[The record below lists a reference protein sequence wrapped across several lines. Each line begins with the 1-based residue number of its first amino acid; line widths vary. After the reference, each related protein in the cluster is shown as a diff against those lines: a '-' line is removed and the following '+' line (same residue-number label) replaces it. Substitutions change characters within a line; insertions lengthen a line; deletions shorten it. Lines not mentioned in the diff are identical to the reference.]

1 MALTFQERL
10 SSAFGNASMAEIARR
25 INAPHATVRNY
36 FQGRMPA
43 PEVLIK
49 IANETNVS
57 LNWLLLGTGEMFAP
71 GAVPVDIGKAI
82 DERIELIVEKKIAE
96 TLGKRNVSNAPRRP
110 PKTFD
115 IAEAISRFNDPHK
128 IMNEWFAFEGR
139 EYPRDFGVAFFRGW
153 ESYTPA
159 EKIDAIIDAKKVLDR
174 SLKNS

>member
-71 GAVPVDIGKAI
+71 GAIPVDIGKAI

-96 TLGKRNVSNAPRRP
+96 TLGKQKISRP
-110 PKTFD
+110 SKAFD
-115 IAEAISRFNDPHK
+115 VASAISRFNDPHR

-159 EKIDAIIDAKKVLDR
+159 EKIDAINDAKKVLDR

>member
-1 MALTFQERL
+1 MSWIILLWRDLGSKLFHTTFVFYYGGIVMALTFQERL

-57 LNWLLLGTGEMFAP
+57 LNWLLLGTGEMFAA

-82 DERIELIVEKKIAE
+82 DERIE
-96 TLGKRNVSNAPRRP
+96 
-110 PKTFD
+110 
-115 IAEAISRFNDPHK
+115 
-128 IMNEWFAFEGR
+128 
-139 EYPRDFGVAFFRGW
+139 
-153 ESYTPA
+153 
-159 EKIDAIIDAKKVLDR
+159 
-174 SLKNS
+174 

>member
-57 LNWLLLGTGEMFAP
+57 LNWLLLGTGEMFAA

-96 TLGKRNVSNAPRRP
+96 TLGKQKVPRP
-110 PKTFD
+110 AKTFD
-115 IAEAISRFNDPHK
+115 VAAAINRFNDPHK

-159 EKIDAIIDAKKVLDR
+159 EKIDAINDAKKVLDR

>member
-96 TLGKRNVSNAPRRP
+96 TLGKRKISRP
-110 PKTFD
+110 AKTFD
-115 IAEAISRFNDPHK
+115 VAAAINRFNDPHK
-128 IMNEWFAFEGR
+128 IMNEWFAFESR

-159 EKIDAIIDAKKVLDR
+159 EKIDAINDAKKVLDR

>member
-1 MALTFQERL
+1 
-10 SSAFGNASMAEIARR
+10 
-25 INAPHATVRNY
+25 
-36 FQGRMPA
+36 MPA

-71 GAVPVDIGKAI
+71 GSVPVDIGKAI

-96 TLGKRNVSNAPRRP
+96 TLGKRKIPQPAKAPA
-110 PKTFD
+110 KTFD
-115 IAEAISRFNDPHK
+115 IAAAINRFNDPHK

-153 ESYTPA
+153 ESYTPT
-159 EKIDAIIDAKKVLDR
+159 ERIDAINDAKKVLDR